1 MLNKILL
8 WLTNW
13 YMPKPQDVV
22 GVVAPVKKQV
32 VRKTTTVVKKAPINI
47 TAQKAASKAKK
58 ASK

>member
-1 MLNKILL
+1 
-8 WLTNW
+8 
-13 YMPKPQDVV
+13 MPKPQDVV

-32 VRKTTTVVKKAPINI
+32 VKKTTPVAKKAPTNI

>member
-8 WLTNW
+8 WLTSW

-32 VRKTTTVVKKAPINI
+32 VRKTTTVAKKAPVNI